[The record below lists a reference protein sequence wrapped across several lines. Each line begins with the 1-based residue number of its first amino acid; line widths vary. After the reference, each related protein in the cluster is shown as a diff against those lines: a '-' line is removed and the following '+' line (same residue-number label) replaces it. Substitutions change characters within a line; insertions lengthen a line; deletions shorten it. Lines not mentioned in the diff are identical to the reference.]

1 MTAHIGVYDHWDVEH
16 DDDDIVW
23 LALDRQGESTNTL
36 SKAVIRE
43 LGEIISVL
51 ESTPPA
57 GVVISSAKDGSFIV
71 GADIREFDH
80 YDKACDVSAMITQG
94 HAVFAR
100 LENLPSHTVATVHGF
115 CLGGGL
121 ELALSCNYIIAL
133 NVPAT
138 RVGMPEVKLG
148 IFPGLGGTTRLT
160 ERLGGMAAIQ
170 LMLTARMLR
179 AGTARQMGVFDEL
192 VDEFSTLRW
201 AARRAVL
208 KQRSPRRL
216 SFVASLTNR
225 QPVRGILARVLK
237 YKTAQK
243 ANPEH
248 YPAPFRMIDL
258 WSKSRDNRR
267 KMFEGEAREV
277 GELMVG
283 NTAQNLRRIFFLSER
298 MKGLGK
304 ASDFKVRRVHVIGAG
319 VMGGDIAAWCVM
331 QGMEVTLQD
340 RELKYVE
347 PALKRATSLF
357 KKRLKKKPAV
367 LAAQSRLIADVAGEG
382 VPRADVI
389 IEAISE
395 DADAKRELYA
405 TIEPRMAAHAVLAT
419 NTSALPL
426 EELARDLKMPT
437 RLIGLHFFNPVAK
450 MPLVEV
456 VHSLDTDT
464 KWVTRGCSFATQ
476 INRFPL
482 PTKST
487 PGFLVNRIL
496 APYLMEAFTL
506 KLEGIEIETIDAAA
520 IRFGMPMGPIELADV
535 VGLDVCM
542 KVAKTLVTGDVE
554 AQQALLQQK
563 LDDNTLGK
571 KTGRGFYVWKKG
583 RAKRRSVDM
592 NSPYG
597 DQLAARLMKPFLA
610 ECLAA
615 SAEGIVEDDDLLDAG
630 IIFGTGFAPFR
641 GGPMRYLKEQGD
653 LI

>member
-1 MTAHIGVYDHWDVEH
+1 MSADFGVYNHWKVEH
-16 DDDDIVW
+16 DSDDIVW
-23 LALDRQGESTNTL
+23 LAIDRQGESTNTL
-36 SKAVIRE
+36 SEAVLRE
-43 LGEIISVL
+43 LGEIVSVL
-51 ESTPPA
+51 ESIQPA
-57 GVVISSAKDGSFIV
+57 GVVISSAKDGSFIM

-80 YDKACDVSAMITQG
+80 FDKASDVTAMITQG

-100 LENLPSHTVATVHGF
+100 LENLKAHTVATVHGF

-121 ELALSCNYIIAL
+121 ELALSCNYIIGL
-133 NVPAT
+133 NVAAT
-138 RVGMPEVKLG
+138 RVGFPEVKLG

-160 ERLGGMAAIQ
+160 EKLGGMAAMQ
-170 LMLTARMLR
+170 LMLTAKMLH
-179 AGTARQMGVFDEL
+179 AGAARQIGIFDEL
-192 VDEFSTLRW
+192 VDETSSLRW

-208 KQRSPRRL
+208 KKRRPRRL
-216 SFVASLTNR
+216 SFVHSMTNR
-225 QPVRGILARVLK
+225 QPMRGILARILTF
-237 YKTAQK
+237 KTAQK

-248 YPAPFRMIDL
+248 YPAPFKMIDL
-258 WSKSRDNRR
+258 WRKQRDNRR
-267 KMFEGEAREV
+267 KMFAGEAQGV

-283 NTAQNLRRIFFLSER
+283 DTAKNLRRIFFLSER
-298 MKGLGK
+298 MKALGK
-304 ASDFKVRRVHVIGAG
+304 AEDFKVRRVHVIGAG

-340 RELKYVE
+340 RELIHIE
-347 PALKRATSLF
+347 PALKRAKALF
-357 KKRLKKKPAV
+357 KKRLKKTPAV
-367 LAAQSRLIADVAGEG
+367 LAAQSRLIADVAGDG

-389 IEAISE
+389 IEAIYE
-395 DADAKRELYA
+395 DAEAKRALYA
-405 TIEPRMAAHAVLAT
+405 SIEPRMAEHAVLAS

-426 EELARDLKMPT
+426 EELARDLKLPS

-456 VHSLDTDT
+456 VHGQDTDS
-464 KWVTRGCSFATQ
+464 KWVSRGCSFATQ

-482 PTKST
+482 PTKSA
-487 PGFLVNRIL
+487 PGFLVNRVL

-506 KLEGIEIETIDAAA
+506 KLEGIDIETIDAAA

-542 KVAKTLVTGDVE
+542 KVAETLATGDVE
-554 AQQALLQQK
+554 AHRALLQQK
-563 LDDNTLGK
+563 LNDKTLGK
-571 KTGRGFYVWKKG
+571 KTGRGFYLWKKG
-583 RAKRRSVDM
+583 KAERRSVDM

-597 DQLAARLMKPFLA
+597 DQLAERLMKPFLA

-641 GGPMRYLKEQGD
+641 GGPMQYLKEQGD
-653 LI
+653 LA